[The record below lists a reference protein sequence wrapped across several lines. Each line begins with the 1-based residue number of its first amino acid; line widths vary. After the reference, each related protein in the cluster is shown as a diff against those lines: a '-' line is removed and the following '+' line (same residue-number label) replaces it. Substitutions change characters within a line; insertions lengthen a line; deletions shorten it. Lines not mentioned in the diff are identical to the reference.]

1 MRNKSLSC
9 NDKSNQLEKLE
20 IDVFLKR
27 KIFTFS
33 ALSRVTGI
41 NQRQLQ
47 CYSSGVKKPRKK
59 QICRIEAGIK
69 LIASE
74 LSSITLK

>member
-9 NDKSNQLEKLE
+9 EDKSNQLEKLE
-20 IDVFLKR
+20 IDVFLKK

-33 ALSRVTGI
+33 TLSRVTGI

-59 QICRIEAGIK
+59 QIRRIEDGVK
-69 LIASE
+69 LIALE
-74 LSSITLK
+74 LSSIALK